1 MKTKNINKIRFGTFQ
16 PLWIKFNEEGTGY
29 KINDNTNDQTS

>member
-1 MKTKNINKIRFGTFQ
+1 MKTKNIKKLDFALFS
-16 PLWIKFNEEGTGY
+16 LWIKFNEEGTGY